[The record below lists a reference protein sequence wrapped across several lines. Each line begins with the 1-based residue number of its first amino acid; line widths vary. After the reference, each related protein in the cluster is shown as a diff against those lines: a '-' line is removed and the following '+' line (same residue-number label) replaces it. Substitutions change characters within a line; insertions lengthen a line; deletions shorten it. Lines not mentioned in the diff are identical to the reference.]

1 MELIKLSNILV
12 ATELQLDCSGSHTH
26 DQEPPPG
33 TVIIFP
39 ISEQELIGKV
49 SEEELEIF
57 KSVQDLHHQ
66 LEVT

>member
-1 MELIKLSNILV
+1 MGLIKLSNILV

-26 DQEPPPG
+26 DQEPPG

-57 KSVQDLHHQ
+57 KSVQDL
-66 LEVT
+66 